1 MHVMGSETAFL
12 HFQNESSSAIPCK
25 RMICFVP
32 SNPNFIV
39 FVHSFLFIQ
48 KNNLY
53 HLVHFASLG
62 CETHDCDCRML
73 HPGLSDNH
81 GCDSSFQV
89 VSLFFCCLW
98 RFTNMVVAQTHSS
111 RFPRKVYPGS
121 NHTFTKLCQSS
132 KLEPACRNV
141 TLW

>member
-1 MHVMGSETAFL
+1 
-12 HFQNESSSAIPCK
+12 
-25 RMICFVP
+25 MICFVP

-39 FVHSFLFIQ
+39 FVHFFFVHFFFVHQ

-89 VSLFFCCLW
+89 FSLFFLLLFVEVHEHGC
-98 RFTNMVVAQTHSS
+98 
-111 RFPRKVYPGS
+111 GS
-121 NHTFTKLCQSS
+121 NAFYFHKPVSEQ

-141 TLW
+141 LFDSVAGLPQIG